1 MDQAKGPFSTSEE
14 EEHEYVL
21 SCSSSR
27 IGVGVVVG
35 HVTREVVD
43 VGEVVVVREEI
54 VGVRDGSQ

>member
-1 MDQAKGPFSTSEE
+1 M
-14 EEHEYVL
+14 
-21 SCSSSR
+21 SCSSR

-43 VGEVVVVREEI
+43 VREVIVVREEI